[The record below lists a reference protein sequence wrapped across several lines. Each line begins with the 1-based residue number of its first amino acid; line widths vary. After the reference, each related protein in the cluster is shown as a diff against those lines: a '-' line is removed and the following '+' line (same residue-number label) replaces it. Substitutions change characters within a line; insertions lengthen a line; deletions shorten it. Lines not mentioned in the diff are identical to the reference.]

1 MRISTLLLTLFVAI
15 AVVLF
20 LAWSRVP
27 DMVATSLAQKMQV
40 PVEVGSMQLRP
51 TSLKVNTFEI
61 GNPPHSI
68 LPIAFSAQSIL
79 VDAPLTRYLNSH
91 IVIDEIT
98 ISDVYL
104 GLEFNSASGTDGNW
118 TTILNNLERTSK
130 QAPTGESKRS
140 VLIKK
145 LVLLNLN
152 AEVVYRKE
160 GGRPKKLPTI
170 PRMELDNISS
180 EGGLPVEQITDSV
193 LGQMLQKV
201 FIQQNLKN
209 MLENLTPGGNPINR
223 FLGPAQGL
231 FGAEIEEIEQQ
242 RL

>member
-1 MRISTLLLTLFVAI
+1 MRISTILITLFLAI
-15 AVVLF
+15 SVVLF

-40 PVEVGSMQLRP
+40 PVEVGSMHLRP
-51 TSLKVNTFEI
+51 ASLKVDTFEI

-68 LPIAFSAQSIL
+68 LPIAFSANSIL
-79 VDAPLTRYLNSH
+79 TRAPLTRYLNNH

-104 GLEFNSASGTDGNW
+104 GLEFNSASGTEGNW
-118 TTILNNLERTSK
+118 TTILSNLESASK
-130 QAPTGESKRS
+130 KAPTTGSKRS
-140 VLIKK
+140 VLIQK
-145 LVLLNLN
+145 LVFLNLN

-160 GGRPKKLPTI
+160 GSRPKKLPTI

-180 EGGLPVEQITDSV
+180 EGDFPMEQITDSV

-201 FIQQNLKN
+201 FIKQNLKN
-209 MLENLTPGGNPINR
+209 MLENLGPGGNPINR

-231 FGAEIEEIEQQ
+231 FGADLEVSEQQ
-242 RL
+242 KL